1 MPSATRIPV
10 LVALTSLTLPAQ
22 SPAPTFD
29 SVSIKRSDR
38 GARIYNFKPDR
49 FSARSVTVTSL
60 IAIAYDLPIPSSA
73 RLSGGPGWVRTNH
86 FDVEAKTGL
95 LLAAPPQERAT
106 KMRLMLRTLLA
117 DRFKLVLRTE
127 TKDLPIYEL
136 TVAKGG
142 PQLKPSALD
151 EQTCAKA
158 PMATCHVVNGGPGFG
173 IRSRAVTME
182 DIARDVSGWADRPI
196 ADKTGLEGLYE
207 LNTNIWADALAIPGP
222 VDSGAALHNATIP
235 SLSTIFER
243 MGLKLSPTRGLV
255 EIYVID
261 HADRPSTN

>member
-1 MPSATRIPV
+1 
-10 LVALTSLTLPAQ
+10 LVALVAGRAQ
-22 SPAPTFD
+22 PPPPSFD
-29 SVSIKRSDR
+29 TVSIKRSDR

-49 FSARSVTVTSL
+49 FFARSVTLTSL
-60 IAIAYDLPIPSSA
+60 IAIAYDLPILSSA

-95 LLAAPPQERAT
+95 LLNAPPQERAA

-136 TVAKGG
+136 TVAKDG
-142 PQLKPSALD
+142 PKLKPSSLD
-151 EQTCAKA
+151 EQTCAEA
-158 PMATCHVVNGGPGFG
+158 PMATCHVVSGGPGFG

-182 DIARDVSGWADRPI
+182 DLARDVSGWADRPI
-196 ADKTGLEGLYE
+196 VDKTGLEGLYE
-207 LNTNIWADALAIPGP
+207 LNTNIWADSVAIPGP
-222 VDSGAALHNATIP
+222 VNSGAALHNANIP

-243 MGLKLSPTRGLV
+243 MGLKLSPIRGPI
-255 EIYVID
+255 EIYIID
-261 HADRPSTN
+261 HANRPSN

>member
-1 MPSATRIPV
+1 MPRVGCTIVLAALAT
-10 LVALTSLTLPAQ
+10 AGAQ
-22 SPAPTFD
+22 PPPPSFD
-29 SVSIKRSDR
+29 TVSIKRTDR

-49 FSARSVTVTSL
+49 FLARSVTLTSL
-60 IAIAYDLPIPSSA
+60 IAIAYNLPILSSP
-73 RLSGGPGWVRTNH
+73 RLSGGPGWVRTTH

-95 LLAAPPQERAT
+95 LLNAPPRERAA

-142 PQLKPSALD
+142 PMLKPSALD
-151 EQTCAKA
+151 EETCAKA
-158 PMATCHVVNGGPGFG
+158 PMATCHAVSGGPGFG

-182 DIARDVSGWADRPI
+182 DIARDVSAWSDRPI
-196 ADKTGLEGLYE
+196 VDNTGLEGLYE
-207 LNTNIWADALAIPGP
+207 LNTNIWADSLAVPGP

-235 SLSTIFER
+235 SLTTIIER
-243 MGLKLSPTRGLV
+243 MGLKLTPTRGPI
-255 EIYVID
+255 EIYIID
-261 HADRPSTN
+261 HAEQP